1 MNSFGHIA
9 GEVASLPLSAPCTS
23 PHPWPLPSASA
34 SAPSVRDQFFIGDM
48 QLLSTPNPN
57 PIDLAPGR
65 SEIPSRS
72 LVPLSL
78 LSRSLAPPLARWSG
92 GAARRRPEQ
101 DVWWRSP
108 GYSVL
113 SFTSSGRMVG

>member
-9 GEVASLPLSAPCTS
+9 GEVASLPLSAPCTIS
-23 PHPWPLPSASA
+23 PHPLPLTTT
-34 SAPSVRDQFFIGDM
+34 PSVRDQFFIGDM
-48 QLLSTPNPN
+48 QLLSTLNPN

-72 LVPLSL
+72 LVLLSL

-92 GAARRRPEQ
+92 GTARRRPEQ

-108 GYSVL
+108 GHSVP

>member
-9 GEVASLPLSAPCTS
+9 GEVASLPLSAPCTIS
-23 PHPWPLPSASA
+23 PHPLPLTTT
-34 SAPSVRDQFFIGDM
+34 PSVRDQFFIGDM

-57 PIDLAPGR
+57 PIDLASGK

-78 LSRSLAPPLARWSG
+78 LSRSLAPPLSK
-92 GAARRRPEQ
+92 
-101 DVWWRSP
+101 
-108 GYSVL
+108 
-113 SFTSSGRMVG
+113 MVGRSSS

>member
-48 QLLSTPNPN
+48 QLLSTLNPN

-65 SEIPSRS
+65 SEFPSRS
-72 LVPLSL
+72 LVLLSL
-78 LSRSLAPPLARWSG
+78 LSRFLAPPLARWSG
-92 GAARRRPEQ
+92 GTACRRPGTRRM
-101 DVWWRSP
+101 VALPR
-108 GYSVL
+108 
-113 SFTSSGRMVG
+113 SSGPLFHELR

>member
-1 MNSFGHIA
+1 MNSFGHVA

-57 PIDLAPGR
+57 PIDLASGR
-65 SEIPSRS
+65 SEIPGRS

-78 LSRSLAPPLARWSG
+78 LSRSLAPPLSK
-92 GAARRRPEQ
+92 
-101 DVWWRSP
+101 
-108 GYSVL
+108 
-113 SFTSSGRMVG
+113 MVGRSSS